1 MQRPS
6 VRIVQKQ
13 EETLNNDERQLS
25 EEETKAYLYQNH
37 PDLYKKL
44 YPDVVTE
51 RPKQRTDP
59 TPHQKR
65 VGQDVQKSDKV
76 YKYDRYDNAGADDGG
91 FSYKI
96 QITTDMNL
104 NQ

>member
-1 MQRPS
+1 MQRPT
-6 VRIVQKQ
+6 VRIVQQQ
-13 EETLNNDERQLS
+13 EETVNNDERQLT
-25 EEETKAYLYQNH
+25 EEETKAYLFKNH

-44 YPDVVTE
+44 YPDTVVEKPRQHTV
-51 RPKQRTDP
+51 PLP
-59 TPHQKR
+59 AQKR
-65 VGQDVQKSDKV
+65 VDQDIQKSDKV
-76 YKYDRYDNAGADDGG
+76 YKYDRYDNAGSEDGG